1 MSQNS
6 NFLKNTLDL
15 LETDPEV
22 KAYIYQQVQDFN
34 PYVTP
39 ETMIM
44 VVARDPQ
51 AQIDEAAAFQ
61 AAAYQELP
69 GESHDE
75 DEPEE
80 PIVDDELKNY
90 KYRIA
95 IILKEGEH
103 PLEAEAYSD
112 DVFDAIRLAKEAL
125 LQRLIEIQDEVES
138 SQDRVKAIN
147 EATENK
153 QIH

>member
-1 MSQNS
+1 MSKNS
-6 NFLKNTLDL
+6 NFLKSTLDL

-22 KAYIYQQVQDFN
+22 KAFIYQQIQDFN

-44 VVARDPQ
+44 VVARDPRS
-51 AQIDEAAAFQ
+51 AEEILKAE
-61 AAAYQELP
+61 AYQEVPQPEIALT
-69 GESHDE
+69 DE
-75 DEPEE
+75 DDGDPTLDE
-80 PIVDDELKNY
+80 ELKKF

-95 IILKEGEH
+95 IILKDGEH
-103 PLEAEAYSD
+103 PLESEAYND
-112 DVFDAIRLAKEAL
+112 DVYEAIRLAKEAL
-125 LQRLIEIQDEVES
+125 IERLIEIQNEVES
-138 SQDRVKAIN
+138 SQDRIRAIN